1 MLLRSVLCP
10 AEIDLTDKSPVNGP
24 VAMAGLVK
32 TATKREVNTV
42 NLRLKMVF
50 TAAPLFVALC
60 TSLPAYPQKS
70 GGILKISFFDNPA
83 SMSLLEEATGAALR
97 PMMGVFNNLVMYD
110 QHVAQ
115 NSPDFI
121 IPDLATSW
129 SWSEDGKELTFPLR
143 HGVKWHDG
151 KPFTAAD
158 VKCTWDLLLGIGDEK
173 LRVNPRKT
181 WYLNLDQVT
190 TNGDYEVIFHLKRPQ
205 PALLSLLASGWSPVY
220 PCHVPP
226 REMRTHPIGTG
237 PFKFVEF
244 KPNEVVRTA
253 RNPDYWKPGRPYLDG
268 IEWSIIKDIA
278 TRNLTFIAGKF
289 DISSPYG
296 TTVPLLQDVKTQA
309 PQAICEL
316 TATNVS
322 RNLILNPEKP
332 PFDNPDLRRAVTLSL
347 DRKAFIDI
355 ITQGKGDI
363 GATMLPPPE
372 GLWGMPPEMLATLP
386 GYDPDI
392 AKNRAEARS
401 IMEKLG
407 YGPQKRLAVTLSSR
421 NIPAYR
427 DPAVILIDQL
437 KEIYIDATLEP
448 VETVNWFPKIYRK
461 DYTIAING
469 TESGVDDPDQ
479 QFYENFVCGAVR
491 NYTGYCN
498 PEVDKLIDRQSA
510 ESNREKRKKLVWEIE
525 RRLAEDGARPIIFY
539 PRGGTCMQPYV
550 KGLVTMV
557 NSIYNGYR
565 MEDVWL
571 DK

>member
-1 MLLRSVLCP
+1 MKRDLGTLAAAGPLLL
-10 AEIDLTDKSPVNGP
+10 
-24 VAMAGLVK
+24 AMSLSQ
-32 TATKREVNTV
+32 
-42 NLRLKMVF
+42 
-50 TAAPLFVALC
+50 AALA
-60 TSLPAYPQKS
+60 QKS

-97 PMMGVFNNLVMYD
+97 PMMGVFNNLVIYD

-115 NSPDFI
+115 NSPQSI
-121 IPDLATSW
+121 VPDLATRW
-129 SWSEDGKELTFPLR
+129 AWSEDGKELIFPLR
-143 HGVKWHDG
+143 QDVKWQDG

-158 VKCTWDLLLGIGDEK
+158 VKCTWDLLMGTGSEK

-181 WYLNLDQVT
+181 WYLNLEQVT
-190 TNGDYEVIFHLKRPQ
+190 TNGDYEVTFHLKRSQ

-220 PCHVPP
+220 PCHVSPA
-226 REMRTHPIGTG
+226 EMRRHPIGTG

-268 IEWSIIKDIA
+268 IEWHIIPDIS

-296 TTVPLLQDVKTQA
+296 TSVPLLEEVKQQA
-309 PQAICEL
+309 PQAVCEL
-316 TATNVS
+316 TAVNVS
-322 RNLILNPEKP
+322 RNLILNPGKP
-332 PFDNPDLRRAVTLSL
+332 PFDNPDLRRAVALSL
-347 DRKAFIDI
+347 DRQAFIDI
-355 ITQGKGDI
+355 IQQGKGDI

-372 GLWGMPPEMLATLP
+372 GLWGMPTDMLKTLP

-392 AKNRAEARS
+392 GKNRAEARK

-407 YGPQKRLAVTLSSR
+407 YGPDKRLPVTLSSR
-421 NIPAYR
+421 NIPGYR
-427 DPAVILIDQL
+427 NPAVILIDQVR
-437 KEIYIDATLEP
+437 EIYIDATLEP
-448 VETVNWFPKIYRK
+448 VETANWFPKIYRK

-498 PEVDKLIDRQSA
+498 AEVDKLIDQQSA
-510 ESNREKRKKLVWEIE
+510 EADPAKRKQLVWQIE

-550 KGLVTMV
+550 KGLTIMV
-557 NSIYNGYR
+557 NSIYNGWR

>member
-1 MLLRSVLCP
+1 MIGHLRALATVGGLLLI
-10 AEIDLTDKSPVNGP
+10 AAFYTDG
-24 VAMAGLVK
+24 AFA
-32 TATKREVNTV
+32 
-42 NLRLKMVF
+42 
-50 TAAPLFVALC
+50 
-60 TSLPAYPQKS
+60 QKA

-83 SMSLLEEATGAALR
+83 SMSLHEEATGAALR
-97 PMMGVFNNLVMYD
+97 PMMGVFNNLVMYRQD
-110 QHVAQ
+110 VAQ
-115 NSPDFI
+115 NSPDSI
-121 IPDLATSW
+121 VPDLATSW
-129 SWSEDGKELTFPLR
+129 AWSEDGKELTFPLR
-143 HGVKWHDG
+143 RGVKWHDG

-158 VKCTWDLLLGIGDEK
+158 VKCTWDLLMGIGSEK

-181 WYLNLDQVT
+181 WYLNLDRVT
-190 TNGDYEVIFHLKRPQ
+190 TNGDYEVTFHLKRPQ

-220 PCHVPP
+220 PCHVLP

-253 RNPDYWKPGRPYLDG
+253 RNPDYWKPARPYLDG
-268 IEWSIIKDIA
+268 IEWHIIPDIA

-289 DISSPYG
+289 DIASPYG
-296 TTVPLLQDVKTQA
+296 TTIPLLEEVKKQA
-309 PQAICEL
+309 PQAICVV
-316 TATNVS
+316 TATNVA
-322 RNLILNPEKP
+322 RNLILNRDKP
-332 PFDNPDLRRAVTLSL
+332 PFNNPDLRRAVALSL

-355 ITQGKGDI
+355 LTQGKGDI

-372 GLWGMPPEMLATLP
+372 GLWGMPPEMQATLP

-392 AKNRAEARS
+392 AKNRAEARK

-407 YGPQKRLAVTLSSR
+407 YGPDKRLALTLSSR

-437 KEIYIDATLEP
+437 KEIYIDAVLEP
-448 VETVNWFPKIYRK
+448 VETANWFPKIYRK

-510 ESNREKRKKLVWEIE
+510 EADPGKRKQVVWEIE

-539 PRGGTCMQPYV
+539 PRGGTCTQPYV

>member
-1 MLLRSVLCP
+1 MKRYLGMFATGALLAVLFGAQP
-10 AEIDLTDKSPVNGP
+10 ALAQK
-24 VAMAGLVK
+24 AGGV
-32 TATKREVNTV
+32 
-42 NLRLKMVF
+42 
-50 TAAPLFVALC
+50 
-60 TSLPAYPQKS
+60 
-70 GGILKISFFDNPA
+70 LKISFFDNPA

-115 NSPDFI
+115 NSPESI

-143 HGVKWHDG
+143 QGVKWHDG

-158 VKCTWDLLLGIGDEK
+158 VKCTWDLLMGIGNEK

-181 WYLNLDQVT
+181 WYLNLEKVT
-190 TNGDYEVIFHLKRPQ
+190 TNGDYEVTFHLKRPQ

-226 REMRTHPIGTG
+226 REMRTRPIGTG

-253 RNPDYWKPGRPYLDG
+253 KNQDYWKPGRPYLDG
-268 IEWSIIKDIA
+268 IEWHIIKDIA
-278 TRNLTFIAGKF
+278 TRNLTFIAGTF

-296 TTVPLLQDVKTQA
+296 TTVPLLEDVKKQA

-316 TATNVS
+316 TATNVA

-332 PFDNPDLRRAVTLSL
+332 PFDNPDLRRAVVLSL

-392 AKNRAEARS
+392 AKNRAEARE

-407 YGPQKRLAVTLSSR
+407 YGPDKRLALTLSSR

-498 PEVDKLIDRQSA
+498 AEVDKLIDQQSA
-510 ESNREKRKKLVWEIE
+510 EADRAKRKKLVWEIE

-539 PRGGTCMQPYV
+539 PRGGTCTQPYV
-550 KGLVTMV
+550 KGLTTMV

-565 MEDVWL
+565 MEDIWL

>member
-1 MLLRSVLCP
+1 MREDHQPETQREVSVVKRHPRAFATAVLLLLPFVGQP
-10 AEIDLTDKSPVNGP
+10 AE
-24 VAMAGLVK
+24 A
-32 TATKREVNTV
+32 
-42 NLRLKMVF
+42 
-50 TAAPLFVALC
+50 
-60 TSLPAYPQKS
+60 QKA

-83 SMSLLEEATGAALR
+83 SMSLHEEATGAALR
-97 PMMGVFNNLVMYD
+97 PMMGVFNNLVMFD

-115 NSPDFI
+115 NSPESI
-121 IPDLATSW
+121 IPDLATGW

-143 HGVKWHDG
+143 QGVKWHDG
-151 KPFTAAD
+151 QPFTAAD
-158 VKCTWDLLLGIGDEK
+158 VKCTWDLLMGISSEK

-181 WYLNLDQVT
+181 WYLNVDRVT
-190 TNGDYEVIFHLKRPQ
+190 TNGDWEVTFHLKRPQ

-226 REMRTHPIGTG
+226 RDMRTHPIGTG

-268 IEWSIIKDIA
+268 IEWHIIKDIA
-278 TRNLTFIAGKF
+278 TRNLTFIARAF

-296 TTVPLLQDVKTQA
+296 TTVPLLEDIKKQA
-309 PQAICEL
+309 SQAICEL
-316 TATNVS
+316 TATNVA
-322 RNLILNPEKP
+322 RNLILNPGKP

-392 AKNRAEARS
+392 AKNRSEARK

-407 YGPQKRLAVTLSSR
+407 YGPDKRLVLTLSSR

-437 KEIYIDATLEP
+437 KDIYIDAVLDP
-448 VETVNWFPKIYRK
+448 VETANWFPKIYRK

-510 ESNREKRKKLVWEIE
+510 EADREKRKQLVWEIE

-539 PRGGTCMQPYV
+539 PHGGTCIQPYV

>member
-1 MLLRSVLCP
+1 MKRDLRML
-10 AEIDLTDKSPVNGP
+10 
-24 VAMAGLVK
+24 
-32 TATKREVNTV
+32 ATV
-42 NLRLKMVF
+42 
-50 TAAPLFVALC
+50 APLLLTMLIGQA
-60 TSLPAYPQKS
+60 SLAQKS

-83 SMSLLEEATGAALR
+83 SMSLHEEATGAALR

-115 NSPDFI
+115 NSPDSI
-121 IPDLATSW
+121 VPDLATSW

-143 HGVKWHDG
+143 QGVKWHDG

-158 VKCTWDLLLGIGDEK
+158 VKCTWDLLTGKASEK

-181 WYLNLDQVT
+181 WYLNLENVT
-190 TNGDYEVIFHLKRPQ
+190 TNGDYEVTFHLKRPQ

-226 REMRTHPIGTG
+226 AEMRRRPIGTG

-244 KPNEVVRTA
+244 KPNEVVKTA

-268 IEWSIIKDIA
+268 IEWHIIPDIA

-296 TTVPLLQDVKTQA
+296 TTMPSLEDVKKQA
-309 PQAICEL
+309 PQAVCVV

-322 RNLILNPEKP
+322 RNLILNRDKP
-332 PFDNPDLRRAVTLSL
+332 PFDSADLRQAVALSL
-347 DRKAFIDI
+347 DRQAFIDI
-355 ITQGKGDI
+355 LQQGKGDI

-392 AKNRAEARS
+392 AKNRAEARK

-407 YGPQKRLAVTLSSR
+407 YGPEKRLSLTLSSR
-421 NIPAYR
+421 NIPGYR
-427 DPAVILIDQL
+427 QPAVILIDQL
-437 KEIYIDATLEP
+437 KDIYIDAVLEP
-448 VETVNWFPKIYRK
+448 VETANWFPKIYRK

-479 QFYENFVCGAVR
+479 QFYENFACGAVR

-498 PEVDKLIDRQSA
+498 PEVDKLIDQQSA
-510 ESNREKRKKLVWEIE
+510 EPNREKRKQLVWQIE
-525 RRLAEDGARPIIFY
+525 RRLAEEGARPIIFY
-539 PRGGTCMQPYV
+539 PRGGTCTQPYV

>member
-1 MLLRSVLCP
+1 MRP
-10 AEIDLTDKSPVNGP
+10 WRR
-24 VAMAGLVK
+24 M
-32 TATKREVNTV
+32 
-42 NLRLKMVF
+42 
-50 TAAPLFVALC
+50 
-60 TSLPAYPQKS
+60 LPAAGAMLIALTVLRPAAAEKA

-83 SMSLLEEATGAALR
+83 SMSLHEEATGAALR

-115 NSPDFI
+115 NSMATI
-121 IPDLATSW
+121 VPDLAESW
-129 SWSEDGKELTFPLR
+129 SWSEDGTELRFKLR

-158 VKCTWDLLLGIGDEK
+158 VKCTWDLLLGVAAEK

-181 WYLNLDQVT
+181 WYLNLDRVT
-190 TNGDYEVIFHLKRPQ
+190 VNGGDEAVFHLKRPQ
-205 PALLSLLASGWSPVY
+205 PALLALLASGWSPVY
-220 PCHVPP
+220 PCHVSAKD
-226 REMRTHPIGTG
+226 MRTRPIGTG

-244 KPNEVVRTA
+244 RPNEIVRTA

-268 IEWSIIKDIA
+268 IEWHIIKDVA
-278 TRNLTFIAGKF
+278 TRNLTFIAGAF

-296 TTVPLLQDVKTQA
+296 TTVPLLADVKSQRPDA
-309 PQAICEL
+309 VCEM
-316 TATNVS
+316 TSTNVS
-322 RNLILNPEKP
+322 RNLILNREKP
-332 PFDNPDLRRAVTLSL
+332 PFDNPDLRRAVALSL

-372 GLWGMPPEMLATLP
+372 GLWGMPPEMLATLS

-392 AKNRAEARS
+392 AKNRAEARK
-401 IMEKLG
+401 IMTKLG
-407 YGPQKRLAVTLSSR
+407 YGPERRLALSLASR

-437 KEIYIDATLEP
+437 KEIYIDATLDP
-448 VETVNWFPKIYRK
+448 VETANWFPKVMRK

-498 PEVDKLIDRQSA
+498 REVDRMIDAQSA
-510 ESNREKRKKLVWEIE
+510 EADPGKRKQIVWQIE
-525 RRLAEDGARPIIFY
+525 RRLAEEGARPIIFY
-539 PRGGTCMQPYV
+539 PRGGTCIQPYV
-550 KGLVTMV
+550 KGLTTMV

-571 DK
+571 DR